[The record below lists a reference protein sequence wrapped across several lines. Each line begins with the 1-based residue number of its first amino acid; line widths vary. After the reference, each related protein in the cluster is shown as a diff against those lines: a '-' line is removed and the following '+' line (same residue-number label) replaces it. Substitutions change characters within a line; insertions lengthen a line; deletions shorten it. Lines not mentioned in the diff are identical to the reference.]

1 MQGIISVFGLVDVPG
16 QFAPFVSLLIT
27 QLLVRNARYLSNR
40 LSTYAHTY
48 TYMVPGID
56 DSYLHLNPHMPNNP
70 TTPSFIGHAAGI
82 VAGGMH
88 IIGMFDWLRSPYWAL
103 IWGLWI
109 AGVCR

>member
-1 MQGIISVFGLVDVPG
+1 MDVPG

-40 LSTYAHTY
+40 LSTYTHIY
-48 TYMVPGID
+48 IYIYIYGSGID
-56 DSYLHLNPHMPNNP
+56 DIPILTHKPH
-70 TTPSFIGHAAGI
+70 SFIGHAAGI

-109 AGVCR
+109 AGVCS